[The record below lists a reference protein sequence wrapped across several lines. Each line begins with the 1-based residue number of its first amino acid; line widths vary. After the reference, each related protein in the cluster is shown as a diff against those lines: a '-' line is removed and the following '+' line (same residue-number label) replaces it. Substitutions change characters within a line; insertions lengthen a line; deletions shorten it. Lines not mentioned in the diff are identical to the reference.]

1 MIENISLSFQG
12 IWSHKLRSFLTMLG
26 IIIGIASIIAIVSI
40 IKGTNDQIKENLI
53 GSGNNVV
60 TVTLRQNGGQ
70 YDLQYSGVPKGV
82 SVITEQTRKN
92 LETLRGVSEVSLY
105 RAREYSENV
114 YYQNTAYN
122 GMLLGVDTHYLS
134 VNDYS
139 VNYGRGFSDYDMKT
153 YHKCA
158 IVDSSAA
165 STLFAGDNPVGK
177 TIEIARE
184 PFVVIVVA
192 EKRASSSPKINSME
206 DYYTYSESSA
216 GCIFIPTET
225 WPIVFRYDE
234 PQSVAVHAESTDQMT
249 EAGKNVAK
257 ALTALQIEPKSKFT
271 YEADDLMKRA
281 SEMQQMANTTNMQ
294 LVFIAGISLLV
305 GGIGVMNIM
314 LVSVTER
321 TREIGLKKALGAKR
335 RTIAGQFLTEA
346 AVLTS
351 FGGLLGVGSGI
362 FLSGIVSRA
371 ADVPSSISIPACVI
385 AVAFS
390 MGIGILFGLLP
401 AMQASKLNPIDALRS
416 E

>member
-184 PFVVIVVA
+184 PFVVIGVA
-192 EKRASSSPKINSME
+192 EKRASSSPTINSME
-206 DYYTYSESSA
+206 D
-216 GCIFIPTET
+216 
-225 WPIVFRYDE
+225 
-234 PQSVAVHAESTDQMT
+234 
-249 EAGKNVAK
+249 
-257 ALTALQIEPKSKFT
+257 
-271 YEADDLMKRA
+271 
-281 SEMQQMANTTNMQ
+281 
-294 LVFIAGISLLV
+294 
-305 GGIGVMNIM
+305 
-314 LVSVTER
+314 
-321 TREIGLKKALGAKR
+321 
-335 RTIAGQFLTEA
+335 
-346 AVLTS
+346 
-351 FGGLLGVGSGI
+351 
-362 FLSGIVSRA
+362 
-371 ADVPSSISIPACVI
+371 
-385 AVAFS
+385 
-390 MGIGILFGLLP
+390 
-401 AMQASKLNPIDALRS
+401 
-416 E
+416 